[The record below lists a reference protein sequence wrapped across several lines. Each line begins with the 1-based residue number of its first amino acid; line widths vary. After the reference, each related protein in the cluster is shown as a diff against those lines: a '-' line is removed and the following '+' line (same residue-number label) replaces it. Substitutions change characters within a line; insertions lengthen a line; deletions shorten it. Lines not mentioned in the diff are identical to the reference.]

1 MPPLKVRAGEPCLLQ
16 PLMGTYTLAS
26 RVKTS
31 PRKMPSQ
38 GRSRET
44 VDTLLE
50 ATARVLIHD
59 GYEGTSTN
67 KIAQKAGVS
76 IGSLYQY
83 FPNKESLIA
92 GLIDRHYD
100 EMVEICKS
108 AISKFGSA
116 PLADMIRETVKAMV
130 TMHAVNPRLHKV
142 LKEQV
147 PRIGKLKKLNE
158 LHKET
163 MRLIKAELLKRSDEI
178 SVKDPEFAA
187 FLLVET
193 VDALL
198 HSALVLK
205 RDAWN
210 VDMVVEEITSLLLSY
225 LSRPKQ

>member
-1 MPPLKVRAGEPCLLQ
+1 M
-16 PLMGTYTLAS
+16 AS
-26 RVKTS
+26 RLKTT
-31 PRKMPSQ
+31 PRKTPRQ

-50 ATARVLIHD
+50 ATARVLIQD

-92 GLIDRHYD
+92 ALIDRHYD
-100 EMVEICKS
+100 EMVDICKT
-108 AISKFGSA
+108 AISRFSGA
-116 PLADMIRETVKAMV
+116 PLSDMVKETVQAMV
-130 TMHAVNPRLHKV
+130 SMHAVNPKLHKV

-147 PRIGKLKKLNE
+147 PRIGKLRKLNE

-163 MRLIKAELLKRSDEI
+163 TRLIRAELVKRRHEI
-178 SVKDPEFAA
+178 SVRDPEFAA
-187 FLLVET
+187 FLMVET

-205 RDAWN
+205 RDGWN
-210 VDMVVEEITSLLLSY
+210 VDMVVEEISALILSY
-225 LSRPKQ
+225 LNWPPVKK